1 MSILPGIYGIGVNHT
16 RYRSKFKKI
25 EAAFPDQQHFVT
37 AKANTTEIV
46 LNASDCRE
54 HKKKDILQHCSE
66 QAKPS

>member
-1 MSILPGIYGIGVNHT
+1 MSILPGMYCIGVKHT
-16 RYRSKFKKI
+16 RYRSKLKKM

-54 HKKKDILQHCSE
+54 HKKRYIAAL
-66 QAKPS
+66 